1 MRINNFAYRY
11 SRGMTLIEVMV
22 AFVIVSIGLLGIA
35 AFQTKAMQGTIDNQ
49 YRTKATDLA
58 SSLADRMR
66 ANPLADNSY
75 IVTNC
80 PAAVPNNVCA
90 MTPDQSVGTAVNCTN
105 IQMAVFDIGEI
116 CLSNGASDALPEG
129 GIVVTCADADGTDG
143 DVCSAGS
150 PLTINITWSTKSET
164 DGFKTDSVVMTIIL
178 GESI

>member
-35 AFQTKAMQGTIDNQ
+35 ALQTKAMQGTIDNQ

-75 IVTNC
+75 IITNC
-80 PAAVPNNVCA
+80 PAAVPNTVCA
-90 MTPDQSVGTAVNCTN
+90 MTPAQVQSHGDTINCTN
-105 IQMAVFDIGEI
+105 AQMAVFDIGEI

-129 GIVVTCADADGTDG
+129 DIVVTCADADGSDV

-164 DGFKTDSVVMTIIL
+164 
-178 GESI
+178 